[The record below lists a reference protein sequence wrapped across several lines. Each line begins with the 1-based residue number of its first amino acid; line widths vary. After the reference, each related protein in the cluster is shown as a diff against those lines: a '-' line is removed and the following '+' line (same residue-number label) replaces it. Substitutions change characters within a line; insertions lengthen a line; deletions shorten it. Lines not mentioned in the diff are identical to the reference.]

1 MYYYWIIIQTEYRS
15 VSEDKVCFSWLWRL
29 SVFILFQVLQ
39 NMIHAADLS
48 NPTKPLNLYRVWV
61 NLISNEFF
69 QQGDQERQNGLDIS
83 PMCDRFNATLEKSQ
97 VCTPDQWICLGSKIP
112 LLCLNFPLL
121 NPSQVA
127 SKMCYLVEQSKTI
140 IQELVVAG
148 FGWDGFQV
156 KIWLKQC
163 WVNE

>member
-1 MYYYWIIIQTEYRS
+1 
-15 VSEDKVCFSWLWRL
+15 
-29 SVFILFQVLQ
+29 
-39 NMIHAADLS
+39 MIHAADLS

-156 KIWLKQC
+156 KI
-163 WVNE
+163 